1 MSRFRMTKMPPDQST
16 VEHLIGEMERFN
28 LEPDYQRQSGI
39 WSIEKRQLFVDSL
52 INGYDVPK
60 LYFHLLSRRGG
71 SSARYAIVDGKQ
83 RLETIRGFRDGD
95 FDLSLDFLDA
105 AAIKN
110 EDAAAGMG
118 YRQLSKEQPALA
130 ARFSKA
136 SLDVVVIETD
146 AEEVIEELFSRLNEA
161 VPLNA
166 PEKRNAIGGAIPPI
180 IRSLVKRHRFFR
192 RHLPIENSRYRQYD
206 LAAKFLYLAHAG
218 QFVATKRRDLDDF
231 VRQYRDTKGRPIR
244 LAEARRLSRRVSDTL
259 DRMAAVFEEQDEL
272 LSSVGL
278 VTVYFMAFLL
288 EEKRATGLRL
298 MTRSRL
304 VEFDALRRHNR
315 SVLRAQQAAIARGE
329 TAGGE
334 RTVRQDLAIFD
345 RLMQSPNDGQ
355 ALEYRYKI
363 LQAFLRDSQFRERL
377 PKELERKVTV

>member
-1 MSRFRMTKMPPDQST
+1 M
-16 VEHLIGEMERFN
+16 
-28 LEPDYQRQSGI
+28 
-39 WSIEKRQLFVDSL
+39 
-52 INGYDVPK
+52 
-60 LYFHLLSRRGG
+60 
-71 SSARYAIVDGKQ
+71 
-83 RLETIRGFRDGD
+83 
-95 FDLSLDFLDA
+95 
-105 AAIKN
+105 
-110 EDAAAGMG
+110 
-118 YRQLSKEQPALA
+118 
-130 ARFSKA
+130 
-136 SLDVVVIETD
+136 
-146 AEEVIEELFSRLNEA
+146 
-161 VPLNA
+161 
-166 PEKRNAIGGAIPPI
+166 
-180 IRSLVKRHRFFR
+180 
-192 RHLPIENSRYRQYD
+192 
-206 LAAKFLYLAHAG
+206 
-218 QFVATKRRDLDDF
+218 
-231 VRQYRDTKGRPIR
+231 
-244 LAEARRLSRRVSDTL
+244 SDTL

-288 EEKRATGLRL
+288 EEKRATGLSL